1 MMATRKKASEE
12 KKAEEP
18 DLVNPPEEPET
29 LSTEEVYS
37 GYSPPA
43 VPDQVEVRI
52 NNKIVFLNGVYGAR
66 LEALA
71 SGGVSVKGS
80 SEPPKASKKS
90 SPELYNPEQ
99 DESATATQMAP
110 VPVTD
115 PEYTEALDESAT
127 PDDDGQ

>member
-1 MMATRKKASEE
+1 MATRKKASEE

-18 DLVNPPEEPET
+18 EQVQEPEQVPEPLT
-29 LSTEEVYS
+29 TEEVYS

-110 VPVTD
+110 VPATD